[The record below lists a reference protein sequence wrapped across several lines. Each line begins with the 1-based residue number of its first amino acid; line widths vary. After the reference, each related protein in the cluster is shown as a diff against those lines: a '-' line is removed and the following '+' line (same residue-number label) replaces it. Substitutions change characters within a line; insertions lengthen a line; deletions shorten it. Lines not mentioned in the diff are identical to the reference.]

1 VSIIACADEGVTHYE
16 HGEDG
21 AAKLS
26 AEIKNGMLLELQV
39 RSFNLWNGQD
49 LRMEKTPRR

>member
-1 VSIIACADEGVTHYE
+1 MSIIACANEGVTHYE

-26 AEIKNGMLLELQV
+26 AEIKDDMLLELQV